1 MASIPTMPTL
11 SEDGWVTNP
20 QSVADYLFAHFF
32 LSDRSQ
38 SQIFEEQ
45 ISSFQWI
52 LATTQNAMPDTIAQT
67 RSTLTTYFSKYFNN
81 VVVEVQEVPN
91 EKEPSKAQLSI
102 YINFTD
108 STGKSHNF
116 GKLMPITETK
126 TAEVIS
132 ILNA

>member
-1 MASIPTMPTL
+1 MATIPTLPSL
-11 SEDGWVTNP
+11 SEDGWIKNP

-38 SQIFEEQ
+38 TQIFEEQ
-45 ISSFQWI
+45 VSSFQWI
-52 LATTQNAMPDTIAQT
+52 LATTQGNMADTLSLT

-81 VVVEVQEVPN
+81 VVVEVQEEPN
-91 EKEPSKAQLSI
+91 EKEPSKAQISI

-108 STGKSHNF
+108 STGKVHNF
-116 GKLMPITETK
+116 GRLLPVSETK
-126 TAEVIS
+126 TAEVLS